1 MKSKGLGD
9 TIEII
14 TYYTGI
20 KFLVRFLSKVFNTSC
35 ECEARKKDL
44 NKLFPYKE

>member
-9 TIEII
+9 TVEII

-20 KFLVRFLSKVFNTSC
+20 KFLVRILSIVFDTSC
-35 ECEARKKDL
+35 ECETRKKDL
-44 NKLFPYKE
+44 NKLFPYKK